1 MTVDTENLQPD
12 VSQSEEYGLEVL
24 CASWNPV
31 VAAVVEP
38 VSRACREL
46 LADFSGGEADAFMK
60 QFYRSQKS

>member
-1 MTVDTENLQPD
+1 MTVDTENLQPGL
-12 VSQSEEYGLEVL
+12 SQSEDYGLEVL

-46 LADFSGGEADAFMK
+46 LVDLSGGEVDAFMK
-60 QFYRSQKS
+60 QLYRSQKS